1 MDQKCLF
8 DVDTMFVT
16 KQDFWQNWHPV
27 LAAACEDAGY
37 PSSCISYRDNKNGSR
52 SVLFLDAVMA
62 QIVISKKSQYV
73 FTPFRLLDEIAAP
86 VANGKGYKLA
96 LSAALSSEATRALI
110 NAAIKA
116 LPKTY
121 DCCGSYMDCS
131 DARRCVNS
139 SESALGCGYRR
150 VLSDGR
156 IFYGKNRNI

>member
-1 MDQKCLF
+1 MDQKSLF
-8 DVDTMFVT
+8 DVDTMSVT

-52 SVLFLDAVMA
+52 SVLFLNAVMA
-62 QIVISKKSQYV
+62 QIVISKKSQFV
-73 FTPFRLLDEIAAP
+73 STPFHLSDEIASPA
-86 VANGKGYKLA
+86 ASGKGYKLV
-96 LSAALSSEATRALI
+96 LSTALSSETAGALI

-121 DCCGSYMDCS
+121 DCCSAYMTCS
-131 DARRCVNS
+131 NARRCVNS

-150 VLSDGR
+150 VLSSGR
-156 IFYGKNRNI
+156 IFYGKNRNV